1 MLNCHCP
8 ETKVTPP
15 WGHVAPLP
23 PPTDLSLR
31 PWHQVISKINLQ
43 SFMPGLTI
51 LPKETTIMVDPHQ
64 CWTKLTPLYHCL
76 WLEIPMGVYRLHQ
89 WWTHLVS
96 LHLPVDQPQGKW
108 SKSPL
113 KKYSNKLSMKA
124 LAVWIY
130 VLVDSIFKIQ
140 IVLEWV
146 FQQVIFHSS
155 YYMYIKV
162 LNRSK
167 KGNKVVWS
175 ALKGSNSGQNGSKRV
190 KMLKVG
196 RN

>member
-108 SKSPL
+108 SNNPSTNPSIYL
-113 KKYSNKLSMKA
+113 LLNSDCTFQVHTGLQSRNRKYRSQRTPFQFSWRRLHFWKLSSQRNPSA
-124 LAVWIY
+124 NVTESPILFRY
-130 VLVDSIFKIQ
+130 SRNYSFGQ
-140 IVLEWV
+140 S
-146 FQQVIFHSS
+146 FFRF
-155 YYMYIKV
+155 
-162 LNRSK
+162 LNY
-167 KGNKVVWS
+167 
-175 ALKGSNSGQNGSKRV
+175 LF
-190 KMLKVG
+190 
-196 RN
+196 